1 MELHKRGE
9 NVIAR
14 RGSATLLALLFVAHL
29 SLKKKKNT
37 RADARLD
44 GPSTLEGDAQGIA
57 ILAMAQLL
65 VDSGCRCKIGSAPL
79 LSTLPG
85 LVRKDVASHISME
98 RLDFHQ
104 VLAVRSV

>member
-1 MELHKRGE
+1 MELHERGE
-9 NVIAR
+9 NIIAR

-29 SLKKKKNT
+29 SLKKNT

-44 GPSTLEGDAQGIA
+44 GPSTLEGGAQGIA

-104 VLAVRSV
+104 VLAARSV